1 MVRKSERSPSFEA
14 APAAAGCVMIREEA
28 RMPALTGAN
37 ERAGIRTRLRIRL
50 DADIVLSFQDLV

>member
-1 MVRKSERSPSFEA
+1 MV
-14 APAAAGCVMIREEA
+14 REEA